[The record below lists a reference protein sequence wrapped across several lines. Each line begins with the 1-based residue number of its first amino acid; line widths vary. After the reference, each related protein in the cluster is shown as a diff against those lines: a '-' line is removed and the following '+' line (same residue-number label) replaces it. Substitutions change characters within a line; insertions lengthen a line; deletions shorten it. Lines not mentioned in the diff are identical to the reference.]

1 MDEKSS
7 KRRPLSKKLEV
18 LDDKYIVKTSENY
31 KGLSYNNIII
41 RWQRWLL
48 SDRPDQHQFGDILF
62 LRGSVGYH
70 RSSSSYLHTSVVVP
84 EGIPILVPVVTTLY
98 NIGERYKGQLIKD
111 EFYLRKAVREHV
123 DAAGPFWATLSNNG
137 GRVFRLA
144 QNLAEFRVE
153 SMLFKLKVSEQN
165 PFLDRMDERI
175 FPGEYTSLVAG
186 FFILLR
192 DLPPSSYKI
201 RFGGY
206 GMDGFYTESLYEI
219 QIISRKISAKDISG
233 ATFSP
238 DHLTTEKK
246 NPIETKIKII

>member
-1 MDEKSS
+1 MDNGNR
-7 KRRPLSKKLEV
+7 KRIIRKRLGV
-18 LDDKYIVKTSENY
+18 LDNKYIVKTSENY
-31 KGLSYNNIII
+31 KGLSYSDIII

-70 RSSSSYLHTSVVVP
+70 RSSSSYLHTSVVIP
-84 EGIPILVPVVTTLY
+84 EEIPILVPVVTTLY

-123 DAAGPFWATLSNNG
+123 DAAGPFWATLSIND
-137 GRVFRLA
+137 GRVLRLV

-186 FFILLR
+186 YFILLR
-192 DLPPSSYKI
+192 DLPTSSYKI

-206 GMDGFYTESLYEI
+206 GMDRFYTESLYEI
-219 QIISRKISAKDISG
+219 QIISRKLSAKDISG
-233 ATFSP
+233 PTFTP
-238 DHLTTEKK
+238 DHLATEKK
-246 NPIETKIKII
+246 NAIKTKITII